1 MNKENVN
8 KFYEALKSD
17 NAMAEELQKQGEAIA
32 QKTAQSAAELV
43 VKFAKEKGYEF
54 SVEDLKAFET
64 EAQELEKDDLDKIN
78 AATGFCIYIGFGMG
92 KGKVAACK
100 VIGGGFGGWT
110 D

>member
-78 AATGFCIYIGFGMG
+78 AATSVCLVIGFGWG
-92 KGKVAACK
+92 DTSRNKCR
-100 VIGGGFGGWT
+100 VIGGGLIG
-110 D
+110 